1 MLLQESSQVDPS
13 LYTRIANHTGVNDT
27 FSQLLVYSSSQSEG
41 VGDGVGGGV
50 PFITKQKFSSKI
62 KK

>member
-1 MLLQESSQVDPS
+1 MRFGNPGTQESQIIPASMTQ
-13 LYTRIANHTGVNDT
+13 
-27 FSQLLVYSSSQSEG
+27 FSQLLLYSSSQSEG

-50 PFITKQKFSSKI
+50 PFINKEKFSSKI